1 MTHASFFLDLETT
14 GLDPFRDAVVEV
26 ALWGRQ
32 NLQTLVSDA
41 PPSKAAAQRV
51 HGLTPDHL
59 KAHGRPGREVLLELL
74 HILGPHPV
82 RIVAHH
88 AAFDRDFL
96 EAWAQ
101 RERLTL
107 PPIQWECT
115 RQRAQR
121 LLGEAPL
128 GHGLGDLATALGW
141 APAPRHRA
149 AADVALTIR
158 LNAELMAWEALQSQL
173 RDQSPVLYLAGPLR
187 GDGTPEAI
195 RANQAA
201 MLLRARW
208 VQAVLPKATL
218 VVPHGNFAYVD
229 ESGPRGMQVRSQVLA
244 SCERLVRLSDALIQ
258 NGETVTEGIR
268 REREAAQALGLP
280 IHVMPGWDGVPTA
293 ATSAA

>member
-1 MTHASFFLDLETT
+1 MTLPTFFLDFETT

-26 ALWGRQ
+26 ALRGRSH
-32 NLQTLVSDA
+32 LEALVSDA

-51 HGLTPDHL
+51 HGLTPEHL
-59 KAHGRPGREVLLELL
+59 RAHGRAGREVLLELL
-74 HILGPHPV
+74 HLLGADPV

-107 PPIQWECT
+107 PPLQWDCT
-115 RQRAQR
+115 RTRAQR
-121 LLGEAPL
+121 LLGEASL
-128 GHGLGDLATALGW
+128 GHGLGELATALGW

-149 AADVALTIR
+149 AADVALTAR
-158 LNAELMAWEALQSQL
+158 LHAELLAWEALQAQF
-173 RDQSPVLYLAGPLR
+173 RDQAPVLYLAGPLR
-187 GDGTPEAI
+187 GDGSPEAI

-201 MLLRARW
+201 MLVRARW

-229 ESGPRGMQVRSQVLA
+229 ESGPRGLQVRSQVLA
-244 SCERLVRLSDALIQ
+244 SCEKLVRLCDALIQ
-258 NGETVTEGIR
+258 NGEAITEGIR
-268 REREAAQALGLP
+268 REREAALAHHRP
-280 IHVMPGWDGVPTA
+280 ILVVPGWDGASTA